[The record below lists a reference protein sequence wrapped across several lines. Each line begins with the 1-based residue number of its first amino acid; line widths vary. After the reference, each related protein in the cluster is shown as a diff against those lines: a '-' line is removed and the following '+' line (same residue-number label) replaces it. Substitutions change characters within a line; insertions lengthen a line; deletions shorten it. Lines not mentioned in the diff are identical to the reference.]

1 MKKAIKTLYHI
12 SSKGCFCPANTQRHF
27 FGGEGRRGSIQ
38 RENITPGTP
47 TGNWRLIAMEAWI
60 RGTESFPFNSLMF
73 SWVQYNT
80 PTEQNT
86 QLSSDESVHMCT
98 FCGCPVSCA
107 RLCHSQLLAQEQS
120 GLGRGRYGFAVTS
133 AIAFAP
139 HQLRLPKPKPLHPSC
154 HCQEQFAL
162 YRTTYAFTY
171 RKLPLFVSK
180 IIFVSHTSPL
190 PIPYCDWIC
199 FLCDGAGAGLYS
211 PAGELGNLLFPF
223 SHYPLVCSERFS
235 LGITAAE
242 LRQIP
247 RMRHWQKLT
256 LCAM

>member
-27 FGGEGRRGSIQ
+27 LGGEGRRGSIQ

-107 RLCHSQLLAQEQS
+107 RLCHSQLLAPCS
-120 GLGRGRYGFAVTS
+120 
-133 AIAFAP
+133 
-139 HQLRLPKPKPLHPSC
+139 LHRS
-154 HCQEQFAL
+154 
-162 YRTTYAFTY
+162 
-171 RKLPLFVSK
+171 
-180 IIFVSHTSPL
+180 
-190 PIPYCDWIC
+190 
-199 FLCDGAGAGLYS
+199 
-211 PAGELGNLLFPF
+211 
-223 SHYPLVCSERFS
+223 S
-235 LGITAAE
+235 LGWEEEDTVS
-242 LRQIP
+242 LWLQQLLLP
-247 RMRHWQKLT
+247 PT
-256 LCAM
+256 S